1 MEASPLVMM
10 RLDEF
15 IEGLDGLQMNE
26 LVLQRFWI
34 DIVTFG
40 QLVGK
45 LSLLKTTPDYI
56 YIGSH
61 LGQEG
66 KASGKRLVLIDC
78 ELPNGIGNHTILIY
92 R

>member
-1 MEASPLVMM
+1 MM

-45 LSLLKTTPDYI
+45 LSLLKTTPD
-56 YIGSH
+56 
-61 LGQEG
+61 
-66 KASGKRLVLIDC
+66 
-78 ELPNGIGNHTILIY
+78 
-92 R
+92 

>member
-1 MEASPLVMM
+1 MHDIHNSKFSIIGFMKQSLRYGVRRLHLEASPLVMM

-45 LSLLKTTPDYI
+45 LSLLKTTPD
-56 YIGSH
+56 
-61 LGQEG
+61 
-66 KASGKRLVLIDC
+66 
-78 ELPNGIGNHTILIY
+78 
-92 R
+92 